1 MSIQDEYSSHITY
14 NNILELYQTCRKN
27 GDWAKV
33 YLETRG
39 GNQFFTISVNVSA
52 GSTAGTTSGV
62 EKESRKK
69 KKKPGQVRRDK
80 IRRAA
85 FLERRQAAKLAEE
98 ARKDEIG
105 NEPVEKSGEVDTK
118 AGETSSEGVDKLVEE
133 TSPVSSKDCTWDIG
147 VEAPSPGSSR
157 QSTMSIDSDTEKEN
171 EILDQHQVENIV
183 VEKTNK
189 WRIKV
194 ESEDIE
200 KLEEHVRISRDSKV
214 FRCCSLNPIVSV
226 ESILPQLNALVLDVS
241 IDSDQ
246 FCISFIENKHNWPI
260 FVTNVKRVSKL

>member
-1 MSIQDEYSSHITY
+1 
-14 NNILELYQTCRKN
+14 
-27 GDWAKV
+27 
-33 YLETRG
+33 
-39 GNQFFTISVNVSA
+39 
-52 GSTAGTTSGV
+52 
-62 EKESRKK
+62 
-69 KKKPGQVRRDK
+69 
-80 IRRAA
+80 
-85 FLERRQAAKLAEE
+85 
-98 ARKDEIG
+98 
-105 NEPVEKSGEVDTK
+105 
-118 AGETSSEGVDKLVEE
+118 
-133 TSPVSSKDCTWDIG
+133 
-147 VEAPSPGSSR
+147 
-157 QSTMSIDSDTEKEN
+157 MSIDSDTEKEN

-214 FRCCSLNPIVSV
+214 FRHCSLNPIVSV

-241 IDSDQ
+241 IHDQ